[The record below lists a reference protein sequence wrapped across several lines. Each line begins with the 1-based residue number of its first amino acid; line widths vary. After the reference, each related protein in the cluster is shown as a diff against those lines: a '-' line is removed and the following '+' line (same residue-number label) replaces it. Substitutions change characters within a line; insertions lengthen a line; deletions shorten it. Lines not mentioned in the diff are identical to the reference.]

1 MSAIFLFI
9 LVVCDMH
16 LLGLGILSASIYYY
30 ILTSYAPF
38 SIYFSIWLPIYCC
51 AMLAGCVCL
60 ASAMYLATCMLLYYA
75 NRNRGE
81 QRQVPKGRRPQAK
94 NALFSWEPFCCLL
107 GLCLAGCSER
117 SFYVWLAAHH
127 EIHTFVWMHPKYTGA
142 SISELFLK
150 AGNAELF
157 DQGNAVCR
165 EEFADMYVQVA
176 VQSARVAPG
185 V

>member
-1 MSAIFLFI
+1 MRYGAPLKATASRVSAIFLFI

-107 GLCLAGCSER
+107 GLCLAGCTWTLVLCLTGR
-117 SFYVWLAAHH
+117 SSWDPYRGLDAPQVHRRFYLRAFFKSW
-127 EIHTFVWMHPKYTGA
+127 
-142 SISELFLK
+142 
-150 AGNAELF
+150 
-157 DQGNAVCR
+157 
-165 EEFADMYVQVA
+165 
-176 VQSARVAPG
+176 
-185 V
+185 